1 MGMQCW
7 GRHWP
12 DASDGSLARQT
23 DSGLPLSLVRRGT
36 EDAVPLTP
44 ARPLAAPTLF
54 PGPSPLVCD
63 STVCRALWPPDAL
76 LRDLEVADA
85 PQGSEMRIED
95 SRGAGEGER
104 RQRGRGWCSSLPGVC
119 GSFPGCTRSLTR
131 TPGTSEALL

>member
-1 MGMQCW
+1 MNG
-7 GRHWP
+7 P
-12 DASDGSLARQT
+12 DVHAVHT
-23 DSGLPLSLVRRGT
+23 EVRRGT

-85 PQGSEMRIED
+85 HH
-95 SRGAGEGER
+95 RGLR
-104 RQRGRGWCSSLPGVC
+104 
-119 GSFPGCTRSLTR
+119 
-131 TPGTSEALL
+131 